1 MVQDDNE
8 DLPARC
14 DPDIMRGMVHV
25 DGRSAQLALRDRAFE
40 MLEVFTTRSGLPGT
54 RLSNAWLGE
63 HDWRVQLLQHWDI
76 RNTGP
81 LDFFAPLTV
90 ALQRRRIHN
99 LYGTFVSARTITS
112 PTAVWRVPAEAA
124 LISSFFEAHRNSFHI
139 LFPEDRSF
147 AIHAHEDVRAA
158 FAGPEAFLRE
168 ALLPEFQGE
177 AALADLKDAMDEEYG
192 EAAFASV
199 LAHYGPF
206 LLDCD
211 QQKLITV

>member
-1 MVQDDNE
+1 MTQDESD
-8 DLPARC
+8 DLPGPC
-14 DPDIMRGMVHV
+14 LEEFMDGMAHIP
-25 DGRSAQLALRDRAFE
+25 GRAAQMALRDKAYE
-40 MLEVFTTRSGLPGT
+40 MLEFYSTPSGRPGT

-76 RNTGP
+76 RNSGP
-81 LDFFAPLTV
+81 SDMFVPLV
-90 ALQRRRIHN
+90 AALQRR
-99 LYGTFVSARTITS
+99 GTTHLCGTYVSGKDSTP
-112 PTAVWRVPAEAA
+112 PTAVWRIPLEARR
-124 LISSFFEAHRNSFHI
+124 ISSFFEAHRYGFHI
-139 LFPEDRSF
+139 VFPEDRSF
-147 AIHAHEDVRAA
+147 AIHATEDVDAA

-206 LLDCD
+206 LLEG
-211 QQKLITV
+211 